1 MKQNKIYATI
11 LVVSLIVGILSCDSK
26 TNSKSKVEGNDSTE
40 NIGIQIVIDDSI
52 ESVKADIDTAKT
64 IELLKS
70 SPDMIEQNREYLLLF
85 DYLKLEGN
93 YYRVT
98 IDEKKAHE
106 LGVRKEVYD
115 QFVDTYNALNEE
127 LDNLKKSFSPNTVW
141 RISSPRKDKAIIAA
155 HVRALEEIN
164 AKIKNGEY

>member
-1 MKQNKIYATI
+1 MKQKKIFVTLI
-11 LVVSLIVGILSCDSK
+11 VVFLIVGILSCGSK
-26 TNSKSKVEGNDSTE
+26 TNSNSKVEKNDSTE
-40 NIGIQIVIDDSI
+40 NVGIQIVIDDSI
-52 ESVKADIDTAKT
+52 EPVKSDIDTVRI
-64 IELLKS
+64 IEMLKS

-85 DYLKLEGN
+85 DYLKLDGN

-115 QFVDTYNALNEE
+115 QFVYMYNALNEE
-127 LDNLKKSFSPNTVW
+127 LDNFKNGINPNTVW

-164 AKIKNGEY
+164 AKIKDGEY